1 MLEECTLASV
11 SSSRRR
17 FLVNKSALRDLRDGI
32 LFCSPYMLGI
42 LLFWVGPMLYSLFL
56 VSQNW
61 NVISSAEYV
70 GLGNI
75 ERMFADKMVGK
86 ALFNTAY
93 YTFIGVPLQLA
104 VAFAL
109 AVLLNQDIKGQ
120 SVFRTIFYLP
130 SIMPAVAS
138 GVIWVQ
144 ILNPQYGVLN
154 TMLGWVGIGPIK
166 WLYDPTFAKPAFI
179 LMSLFA
185 VGPAMIIFLAG
196 LQSVPPAVLEAAIID
211 GATNWERFWK
221 VKVPI
226 ISPIVF
232 FNLIMGIIGSFQV
245 FTSAFVMTSGGPQN
259 STLFFVLY
267 VYQQGFEMFRMG
279 YAATLSWFL
288 FLIIMFFTI
297 LQFSLSRR
305 WVYYGGAV

>member
-1 MLEECTLASV
+1 MNNTE
-11 SSSRRR
+11 R
-17 FLVNKSALRDLRDGI
+17 RDLRDGL
-32 LFCSPYMLGI
+32 LFCSPYILGV
-42 LLFWVGPMLYSLFL
+42 LLFWVGPMLYSVFL
-56 VSQNW
+56 ITQKW
-61 NVISSAEYV
+61 NVLSGAQYI

-75 ERMFADKMVGK
+75 ERMLADKMVGK

-104 VAFAL
+104 VAFGL

-130 SIMPAVAS
+130 SITPAVAA

-144 ILNPQYGVLN
+144 ILNPQYGVIN
-154 TMLGWVGIGPIK
+154 TMLGWLGIGPIK
-166 WLYDPTFAKPAFI
+166 WLFDPTYAKPAFI
-179 LMSLFA
+179 LMSLFS

-211 GATNWERFWK
+211 GASNWERFWK

-232 FNLIMGIIGSFQV
+232 FNLIMSIIGSFQV
-245 FTSAFVMTSGGPQN
+245 FTAAFVMTRGGPQN

-267 VYQQGFEMFRMG
+267 IYQQGFEMFRMG

-288 FLIIMFFTI
+288 FLIIMAFTI
-297 LQFSLSRR
+297 IQFSLSRR
-305 WVYYGGAV
+305 WVYYGGEV